1 MRVPSPPVPPL
12 PKGEGY
18 SLSLRE
24 FHVNGMQKMTL
35 HITLHKRYLLWL
47 FFFAGI
53 TMLPAIALNWVLL
66 SNEGDVQAMSFEA
79 SDWQQQTHGITF
91 TPTLGNNGFFKTLRL
106 NDRLPEIDTVIFGA
120 STAMTIDSSML
131 PQQWHLYNFTQSGSP
146 LRDSIAQA
154 EYLEKNAPQLKQYII
169 MLDWGIDY
177 IYEPDTINP
186 ADLSRADRKKI
197 LSQKPGHSFMSMLQE
212 SVSYPRMVKLWQVLS
227 SVAHAPNPQN
237 AFREYFRQI
246 GSDQYTCPDGKSP
259 GKDFGVYNRG
269 ACNGFRYDGSATFSD
284 YTRVESA
291 SRTIVGALASS
302 SMYSHALQHTKGVP
316 DPVLFER
323 LAALNTR
330 LVAHGGKLILLVPP
344 LIPGLE
350 QAFMAHPQLS
360 VYLKR
365 TQHDLNLW
373 ASQHSVTLAD
383 FSQSE
388 KFGCTADEF
397 LDAHHATKTCYQKI
411 FADFWQ
417 NVGADTNTH

>member
-1 MRVPSPPVPPL
+1 MA
-12 PKGEGY
+12 GEFVRCA
-18 SLSLRE
+18 LI
-24 FHVNGMQKMTL
+24 M
-35 HITLHKRYLLWL
+35 HKRYLLWL
-47 FFFAGI
+47 ALLCCI

-66 SNEGDVQAMSFEA
+66 KNEGNVQAMSFAA
-79 SDWQQQTHGITF
+79 SDWQQQTQGITF
-91 TPTLGNNGFFKTLRL
+91 TPTLGNNGFFKSLRL

-154 EYLEKNAPQLKQYII
+154 EYLVKNAPQIKQYII

-177 IYEPDTINP
+177 IYEPYPVPT
-186 ADLSRADRKKI
+186 ADLSRADRNKV
-197 LSQKPGHSFMSMLQE
+197 LSQKPKHSFLSILQE

-227 SVAHAPNPQN
+227 SVAHAPHPQN

-246 GSDQYTCPDGKSP
+246 GSDEYTCPDGKSQ

-316 DPVLFER
+316 DPMLFER
-323 LAALNTR
+323 LAELNTR
-330 LVAHGGKLILLVPP
+330 LNAQGAKLILLMPP

-350 QAFMAHPQLS
+350 QAFMEHPQLS

-365 TQHDLNLW
+365 TQQDLDLW
-373 ASQHSVTLAD
+373 AKQHQVILAD
-383 FSQSE
+383 FSRSE
-388 KFGCTADEF
+388 RFGCTADEF

-417 NVGADTNTH
+417 NAKVGTTTH

>member
-1 MRVPSPPVPPL
+1 M
-12 PKGEGY
+12 
-18 SLSLRE
+18 
-24 FHVNGMQKMTL
+24 
-35 HITLHKRYLLWL
+35 HKRYLLWL
-47 FFFAGI
+47 LFFACI

-66 SNEGDVQAMSFEA
+66 KNEGDVQAMSFAA

-106 NDRLPEIDTVIFGA
+106 NDRLPEIDTVLFGA

-131 PQQWHLYNFTQSGSP
+131 PQAWHLYNFTQSGSP
-146 LRDSIAQA
+146 LRASIAQA
-154 EYLEKNAPQLKQYII
+154 EYLTEHAPQIKQYII
-169 MLDWGIDY
+169 MMDWAIDF
-177 IYEPDTINP
+177 IYEPEAVIP
-186 ADLSRADRKKI
+186 ADLSRVDRNKV
-197 LSQKPGHSFMSMLQE
+197 LSQQTEHSFLSMLLE

-227 SVAHAPNPQN
+227 SVAHAPHPQV

-246 GSDQYTCPDGKSP
+246 GSDEYTCPDGKSR

-284 YTRVESA
+284 YTRVENG

-302 SMYSHALQHTKGVP
+302 SMYAHALQHTKGVP
-316 DPVLFER
+316 DAMLLKR

-330 LVAHGGKLILLVPP
+330 LNAQGGRLILLMPP

-350 QAFMAHPQLS
+350 KAFLDHPQYS

-365 TQHDLNLW
+365 TKQELSLW
-373 ASQHSVTLAD
+373 AKQQQITLAD

-388 KFGCTADEF
+388 QFGCTWDEF
-397 LDAHHATKTCYQKI
+397 LDAHHAVKTCYQKV

-417 NVGADTNTH
+417 NAKNGTQTH